1 MLSGMEE
8 RLLTRF
14 KWGLTAEIE
23 KPDFELRKAI
33 LKQKIYKDGLDISED
48 VIDYIAENVSDNI
61 RNLEGVLISLLAHAT
76 LTDVNIDL
84 KLAETVI
91 GKVVSSAPKIVSVE
105 QIRDIVCDYYS
116 IPTEKLM
123 SSSRKREIS
132 TARQMAMY
140 LSKQYT
146 KNSLS
151 SIGKIIGN
159 RNHATVLHACG
170 VVTICWIRT
179 KPFATT

>member
-1 MLSGMEE
+1 M
-8 RLLTRF
+8 
-14 KWGLTAEIE
+14 
-23 KPDFELRKAI
+23 RKAI

-170 VVTICWIRT
+170 VVNDLLDTDKTIRYDM
-179 KPFATT
+179 KELEARLKNS